1 MNRPRN
7 RQPRS
12 DRGGRGGGG
21 RGSGGRGRGNGPS
34 GPPRRPKPDYDPN
47 VPTIRQVVPGASVSI
62 VLKADQPTGR
72 EVQGKVGELL
82 TRGNHPRG
90 IKVRLQDGR
99 VGRVQRMMDPGA
111 PPSGDSAP
119 IRVRREGPQQ
129 TPSRIIRMERDVR
142 LDEDEFPEGP
152 PPRNLGAFFPDSP
165 SEGENEDEHAVSA
178 GAGGFATAN
187 VKCPFCDHFEGDEVA
202 VSHHVEQHIT

>member
-12 DRGGRGGGG
+12 DRGGRGGG
-21 RGSGGRGRGNGPS
+21 RGGGGRGRGNGPA

-47 VPTIRQVVPGASVSI
+47 VPNIRQVVPGASVSI

-99 VGRVQRMMDPGA
+99 VGRVQRMVNADL
-111 PPSGDSAP
+111 PSTDGSAP
-119 IRVRREGPQQ
+119 IQVRREGPQQ
-129 TPSRIIRMERDVR
+129 ASSRIIKMERDVR

-165 SEGENEDEHAVSA
+165 GESEDEDENAANV
-178 GAGGFATAN
+178 GTGGFATAN

>member
-12 DRGGRGGGG
+12 DRGGRGGG
-21 RGSGGRGRGNGPS
+21 RGGGGRGRGNGPA

-47 VPTIRQVVPGASVSI
+47 VPTVRQVVPGASVSI

-90 IKVRLQDGR
+90 IKVRLRDGR
-99 VGRVQRMMDPGA
+99 VGRVQRMVNADA
-111 PPSGDSAP
+111 PSTGGSAP
-119 IRVRREGPQQ
+119 MQVRREGPQQ
-129 TPSRIIRMERDVR
+129 TPNRIIRMERDVR

-165 SEGENEDEHAVSA
+165 SEGENEDENAA
-178 GAGGFATAN
+178 GPGMGGFATAN
-187 VKCPFCDHFEGDEVA
+187 VKCPFCNHFEGDEVA